1 MKKIIVFAVL
11 FASIGSFGTL
21 SAYAMTP
28 TLSMSS
34 TSGDSVQIN
43 VVGDANSG
51 VMFYYNI
58 GSSSGMQVT
67 TLGTTNSSGTFTTT
81 ISGAAYGVNSG
92 SSVYVL
98 VNSQQSAMQT
108 WPYNSSSLG
117 TPSLSQTNVPVGL
130 GQTVTV
136 TSQGNTTGVYAGL
149 SPNSTIAL
157 LQINGTQIS
166 ITGRQIGSTNA
177 TICYVGTA
185 SNCANLAINVQS
197 ANVQSLSFS
206 QNNVTLTTGQNTT
219 INLYGGSGYYVAS
232 NSNSSV
238 ATPSINGSVL
248 TIYGAANGS
257 TNVNVCSS
265 SGGCGIIY
273 VTVNT
278 SGTNQSIS
286 FGSTNPTISIGQSM
300 SVPIYGGY
308 NYYYISSNSNSG
320 VAQANLSGSTLSL
333 YGSSAGSTSIA
344 ICASSGTCSTLYV
357 TVSGTTG
364 GTTSNMTLLA
374 EITAMQSQLAQIL
387 VSIQTMAA
395 KLTQLAASAGG
406 STSGGGTTQIKYK
419 FTLFLAV
426 GSSGNEVT
434 ELQKRLISEGYFS
447 GSTTGY
453 YGTATEA
460 AVKKYQSAH
469 GVTAAGY
476 VGPSTRVILNG
487 E

>member
-1 MKKIIVFAVL
+1 MKKIFL
-11 FASIGSFGTL
+11 FAIAFVSIGFSGA
-21 SAYAMTP
+21 SSVYAMTP

-43 VVGDANSG
+43 VTGDANSG
-51 VMFYYNI
+51 VMFYYNV

-67 TLGTTNSSGTFTTT
+67 TLGTTNSGGTFTIT
-81 ISGAAYGVNSG
+81 ISGGAYGVNSG
-92 SSVYVL
+92 SSVYVS
-98 VNSQQSAMQT
+98 VNGQQSSTQT
-108 WPYNSSSLG
+108 WPYNSTALG

-136 TSQGNTTGVYAGL
+136 TSQGNTTAVYAGL
-149 SPNSTIAL
+149 SPNSTIAV

-185 SNCANLAINVQS
+185 SNCAALAINVQS

-206 QNNVTLTTGQNTT
+206 QNSVTLTTSQSST
-219 INLYGGSGYYVAS
+219 INIYGGSGYYVSS
-232 NSNSSV
+232 NTNSSV
-238 ATPSINGSVL
+238 ATPSVSGSVL
-248 TIYGAANGS
+248 TVYGAASGS
-257 TNVNVCSS
+257 TNISICSS
-265 SGGCGIIY
+265 ASGCGTIY

-278 SGTNQSIS
+278 SGTGQSVS
-286 FGSTNPTISIGQSM
+286 FSSSNPTIAVGQSY
-300 SVPIYGGY
+300 SVQVYGGTS
-308 NYYYISSNSNSG
+308 YYISSNSNSS
-320 VAQANLSGSTLSL
+320 VIQPSLNGSTLTL
-333 YGSSAGSTSIA
+333 YGAAAGSASILV
-344 ICASSGTCSTLYV
+344 CSSSGGCNTLYAAV
-357 TVSGTTG
+357 TGTTG
-364 GTTSNMTLLA
+364 GTTSNATLLA
-374 EITAMQSQLAQIL
+374 EITAMQTQLAQIL
-387 VSIQTMAA
+387 ISIQTMAT

-406 STSGGGTTQIKYK
+406 SASGGGTTQVKYK

-434 ELQKRLISEGYFS
+434 ELQKRLASEGYFS
-447 GSTTGY
+447 GAATGY

-469 GVTAAGY
+469 GITAAGY